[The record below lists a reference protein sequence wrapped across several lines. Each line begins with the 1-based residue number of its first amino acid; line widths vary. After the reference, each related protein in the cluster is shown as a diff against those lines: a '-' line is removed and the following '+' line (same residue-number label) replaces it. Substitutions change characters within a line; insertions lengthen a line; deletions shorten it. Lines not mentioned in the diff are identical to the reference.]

1 MKRPTLADQVR
12 QAGAPAGSALGKTI
26 REKQNFELLQSA
38 EFEDDC
44 PIPLWLTG

>member
-26 REKQNFELLQSA
+26 HENQNFELLQ
-38 EFEDDC
+38 FEDDC